1 MQAAVLR
8 FSLHCISSKTL
19 VGRKWKNVNPMLQD
33 MLFISDAA
41 RVVEEILMTELI
53 LGESGVVEPQFINSR
68 AFVSVFQVA
77 CFPLKEYDEPTSG
90 LIVAAQTLL
99 AQFESIVH
107 HVRRFTFDPLMTW
120 DFRSRF
126 LLFVHCYKRSINADT
141 PFLMQ
146 ALDYRDR
153 SDRDTEK
160 FARNER
166 SIDLYLGGLGHDTFI
181 FGI

>member
-1 MQAAVLR
+1 MQAAVRR
-8 FSLHCISSKTL
+8 FSLHGISSNTL
-19 VGRKWKNVNPMLQD
+19 VGRKWKTVNPMLQD

-41 RVVEEILMTELI
+41 RVVEEILMTEMI
-53 LGESGVVEPQFINSR
+53 LGESGVTEPQFINSR
-68 AFVSVFQVA
+68 AFASVFQVA
-77 CFPLKEYDEPTSG
+77 CFPLKEYDEPVPG
-90 LIVAAQTLL
+90 LIVAAQMLL
-99 AQFESIVH
+99 AQFESIIH
-107 HVRRFTFDPLMTW
+107 HVRRFTFDPSMTW
-120 DFRSRF
+120 DFRLRF
-126 LLFVHCYKRSINADT
+126 LQFVQFYKRSINVDT

-146 ALDYRDR
+146 ALAYRDK